1 MSITALPQLE
11 EIASALAVQE
21 EDLTA
26 QLKAVQAK
34 LSGIRTVLSMFEG
47 EATTAAAAPT
57 ISKTAAAASE
67 EAVAV
72 EAETHVSAL
81 PKKTATAATKKSATK
96 KTTAKKAA
104 TKKTTAKKT
113 ATKKTA
119 TKAKSSKATAAKK
132 SDGRTADWQKYARPG
147 VKNQSIPDA
156 VKLVLATQPEKDFST
171 AEVMEALFKEN
182 MPKALYLKAR
192 HRVSNV
198 LSGDARAG
206 DWHRGERSSY
216 RMNAA

>member
-34 LSGIRTVLSMFEG
+34 LSGIRTVLSMFKG
-47 EATTAAAAPT
+47 EATT
-57 ISKTAAAASE
+57 ISTTAAAASE
-67 EAVAV
+67 EAIAV
-72 EAETHVSAL
+72 EDETHVSAL
-81 PKKTATAATKKSATK
+81 PKKLATAATKKSATK
-96 KTTAKKAA
+96 KSAA
-104 TKKTTAKKT
+104 QKTSAKKT
-113 ATKKTA
+113 SAKKTA

-198 LSGDARAG
+198 LSGGARAG

-216 RMNAA
+216 RMKAA

>member
-47 EATTAAAAPT
+47 EATTAAVTTAS
-57 ISKTAAAASE
+57 ITAAAASK

-72 EAETHVSAL
+72 EAETHMSEL
-81 PKKTATAATKKSATK
+81 PKKTATAANKKSAP
-96 KTTAKKAA
+96 
-104 TKKTTAKKT
+104 KKTTAKKT

-198 LSGDARAG
+198 LSGGARAG

-216 RMNAA
+216 RMKAA